1 MADKPFTGFYS
12 AALRDLVGNLEPRD
26 VVLFV
31 LLSSYADERGV
42 CWPGLREL
50 HKFTGW
56 RADELRYRL
65 DRLERQGLF
74 RFLRRGSQDAITGRF
89 QPDVYQMNP
98 SLILTK
104 KPVPYAPENAEQEPV
119 PHVAENAEH
128 DLFRIAPSQPTQPE
142 SITRF
147 KNQNQEPESLT
158 STNKHTQTP
167 VEDSEGGL
175 FRMGADSWDN
185 EEEIQK
191 PKANTNTNTKSQATG
206 SPAPAGTK
214 PAPAGQAKAN
224 TPPGS
229 AAPPIKP
236 IGSYKIALSDSSLE
250 ALANEVYTL
259 AAPTKLYNA
268 RELVMV
274 YGAESV
280 RKSLGQLVAAKSKG
294 NVYNPMGLLTKWLR
308 MGAGSS
314 EPEQVEPRSAADEWK
329 AQYEN
334 SQYKSFIQS

>member
-12 AALRDLVGNLEPRD
+12 ASLRDMVGNFEPKD
-26 VVLFV
+26 IVLFV

-74 RFLRRGSQDAITGRF
+74 RYLRRGAQDSITGRF
-89 QPDVYQMNP
+89 QADVYQMNP

-104 KPVPYAPENAEQEPV
+104 KPVTYAPENAEREPV
-119 PHVAENAEH
+119 THAAENAEH
-128 DLFRIAPSQPTQPE
+128 DLLRIAPSEHTQPE
-142 SITRF
+142 SITRYI
-147 KNQNQEPESLT
+147 NQNQEPESLT
-158 STNKHTQTP
+158 STNKQTNP
-167 VEDSEGGL
+167 SFEGSEGSL
-175 FRMGADSWDN
+175 FRMGADSWDQ
-185 EEEIQK
+185 EEIQK
-191 PKANTNTNTKSQATG
+191 PKANTNTKSQATG

-214 PAPAGQAKAN
+214 PAPAGQVNTN

-229 AAPPIKP
+229 AAPPVVP
-236 IGSYKIALSDSSLE
+236 IGSYRNALSDSSLE

-268 RELVMV
+268 RELVMT

-280 RKSLGQLVAAKSKG
+280 RKSLGSLVAAKSKG

-308 MGAGSS
+308 MGAVSS
-314 EPEQVEPRSAADEWK
+314 EPEQVEPRSADEWK
-329 AQYEN
+329 SYFEQSSYRD
-334 SQYKSFIQS
+334 FIQS